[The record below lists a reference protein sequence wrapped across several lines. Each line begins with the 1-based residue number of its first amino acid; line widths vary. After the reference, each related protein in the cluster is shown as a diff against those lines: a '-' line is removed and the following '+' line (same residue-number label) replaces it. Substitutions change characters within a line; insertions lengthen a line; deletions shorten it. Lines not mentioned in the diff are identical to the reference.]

1 MAYLGNEPDVI
12 KTAET
17 VTNVANNSTDETV
30 YLVFSDAQGATTT
43 LETDSDLAY
52 NPSTNLLTTAGAGI
66 GTDLPSGALTI
77 SADSSTTNNRALHLT
92 ITDDDPT
99 ATTYATYIDYN
110 ISGATATGGDT
121 THIALRVDTDSSATG
136 GDTTDE
142 HRIYGIYNSVDVSG
156 DSDLVYG
163 HYNDIRVSHSE
174 GTITSLY
181 GINNI
186 LESDNSGGTVG
197 TATANRNLMYVN
209 GTGSTTLAYA
219 DYNFTYLQDP
229 STVTNAYGSYNE
241 VQLETNSTV
250 SSVYAVRSVIDENGG
265 SSTNEYLFHGSYE
278 GTPSGSGYGLY
289 ITGETK
295 NYISGAVGIGA
306 TSPTTSL
313 EINAANTLGATFT
326 GTTAGEGVEVSQTSY
341 TADNYVS
348 LIEGKYLASQA
359 APHVR
364 IGAQY
369 TGGGSKLV
377 FGTSN
382 SYGSGITNSAL
393 TIDPSGDATFSG
405 NVTAS
410 HFVGTATEALYADL
424 AENYQADDTYE
435 PGTVLVFGG
444 SAEVTATNKTHDT
457 RVAGVVSTNPAYLM
471 NKDSGNTSLGLTGRL
486 PCLVKGPVDKG
497 TLLVTSTTPGVA
509 QALNDAYYKPGCV
522 IGKSMNTLT
531 DSSIELIEI
540 AVGRF

>member
-52 NPSTNLLTTAGAGI
+52 NPSTNLLTTTGAGI

-77 SADSSTTNNRALHLT
+77 SADSNTTNNRALHLT
-92 ITDDDPT
+92 ITDDVCDQ
-99 ATTYATYIDYN
+99 TTYGTYIDYN
-110 ISGATATGGDT
+110 ITGSDATTSDQLHVG
-121 THIALRVDTDSSATG
+121 LRIDTDSSATG
-136 GDTTDE
+136 GDTSNE
-142 HRIYGIYNSVDVSG
+142 HRIYSIYNSLDVSG
-156 DSDLVYG
+156 DSDLAYG
-163 HYNDIRVSHSE
+163 IYNGVRSTLSTADQ
-174 GTITSLY
+174 TTSLY
-181 GINNI
+181 GYYN
-186 LESDNSGGTVG
+186 LVQGDNTAGTI
-197 TATANRNLMYVN
+197 VN
-209 GTGSTTLAYA
+209 EFAAYNLAYA
-219 DYNFTYLQDP
+219 DGTITTLAASQNLAYLQPGGTATNVYGALNEAQYD
-229 STVTNAYGSYNE
+229 SGATVTSASGTRSILDNNGATVTNEYVYYGAYLGTSDGS
-241 VQLETNSTV
+241 
-250 SSVYAVRSVIDENGG
+250 A
-265 SSTNEYLFHGSYE
+265 
-278 GTPSGSGYGLY
+278 YGLY
-289 ITGETK
+289 ITGEDQ
-295 NYISGAVGIGA
+295 NYFSGAVGIGT
-306 TSPTTSL
+306 TSPSD
-313 EINAANTLGATFT
+313 TLTVAGT
-326 GTTAGEGVEVSQTSY
+326 G
-341 TADNYVS
+341 N
-348 LIEGKYLASQA
+348 
-359 APHVR
+359 
-364 IGAQY
+364 
-369 TGGGSKLV
+369 
-377 FGTSN
+377 
-382 SYGSGITNSAL
+382 
-393 TIDPSGDATFSG
+393 FSG

>member
-66 GTDLPSGALTI
+66 GTTSSSGALTI

-92 ITDDDPT
+92 ITDNDPT

-110 ISGATATGGDT
+110 VTGATATGGDT
-121 THIALRVDTDSSATG
+121 NHIALRVDTDSSATG
-136 GDTTDE
+136 GDTSDE
-142 HRIYGIYNSVDVSG
+142 HRIYGIYNTLDVSG

-163 HYNDIRVSHSE
+163 HYNDMRVSHSE
-174 GTITSLY
+174 GTISNLFGVYTL
-181 GINNI
+181 
-186 LESDNSGGTVG
+186 LESDNSGGTVT

-209 GTGSTTLAYA
+209 GTGSTNLAYA
-219 DYNFTYLQDP
+219 NYNFTYLQNP
-229 STVTNAYGSYNE
+229 STTTTAYGSYNE
-241 VQLETNSTV
+241 VQLETNATV
-250 SSVYAVRSVIDENGG
+250 TNVFGVRSLIDENGG
-265 SSTNEYLFHGSYE
+265 SSTAQYLFHGQYD

-295 NYISGAVGIGA
+295 NYISGDVGIG
-306 TSPTTSL
+306 TSSPSD
-313 EINAANTLGATFT
+313 TLTVAGT
-326 GTTAGEGVEVSQTSY
+326 G
-341 TADNYVS
+341 N
-348 LIEGKYLASQA
+348 
-359 APHVR
+359 
-364 IGAQY
+364 
-369 TGGGSKLV
+369 
-377 FGTSN
+377 
-382 SYGSGITNSAL
+382 
-393 TIDPSGDATFSG
+393 FSG

>member
-43 LETDSDLAY
+43 LETDTNLTY
-52 NPSTNLLTTAGAGI
+52 NPSTNLLTTA
-66 GTDLPSGALTI
+66 
-77 SADSSTTNNRALHLT
+77 
-92 ITDDDPT
+92 
-99 ATTYATYIDYN
+99 
-110 ISGATATGGDT
+110 
-121 THIALRVDTDSSATG
+121 
-136 GDTTDE
+136 
-142 HRIYGIYNSVDVSG
+142 
-156 DSDLVYG
+156 
-163 HYNDIRVSHSE
+163 
-174 GTITSLY
+174 
-181 GINNI
+181 
-186 LESDNSGGTVG
+186 
-197 TATANRNLMYVN
+197 
-209 GTGSTTLAYA
+209 
-219 DYNFTYLQDP
+219 
-229 STVTNAYGSYNE
+229 
-241 VQLETNSTV
+241 
-250 SSVYAVRSVIDENGG
+250 
-265 SSTNEYLFHGSYE
+265 
-278 GTPSGSGYGLY
+278 
-289 ITGETK
+289 
-295 NYISGAVGIGA
+295 
-306 TSPTTSL
+306 
-313 EINAANTLGATFT
+313 
-326 GTTAGEGVEVSQTSY
+326 
-341 TADNYVS
+341 
-348 LIEGKYLASQA
+348 
-359 APHVR
+359 
-364 IGAQY
+364 
-369 TGGGSKLV
+369 
-377 FGTSN
+377 
-382 SYGSGITNSAL
+382 
-393 TIDPSGDATFSG
+393 G

>member
-17 VTNVANNSTDETV
+17 VTNVANNSTNETV

-43 LETDSDLAY
+43 LETDTNLTY
-52 NPSTNLLTTAGAGI
+52 NPSTNLLTTA
-66 GTDLPSGALTI
+66 
-77 SADSSTTNNRALHLT
+77 
-92 ITDDDPT
+92 
-99 ATTYATYIDYN
+99 
-110 ISGATATGGDT
+110 
-121 THIALRVDTDSSATG
+121 
-136 GDTTDE
+136 
-142 HRIYGIYNSVDVSG
+142 
-156 DSDLVYG
+156 
-163 HYNDIRVSHSE
+163 
-174 GTITSLY
+174 
-181 GINNI
+181 
-186 LESDNSGGTVG
+186 
-197 TATANRNLMYVN
+197 
-209 GTGSTTLAYA
+209 
-219 DYNFTYLQDP
+219 
-229 STVTNAYGSYNE
+229 
-241 VQLETNSTV
+241 
-250 SSVYAVRSVIDENGG
+250 
-265 SSTNEYLFHGSYE
+265 
-278 GTPSGSGYGLY
+278 
-289 ITGETK
+289 
-295 NYISGAVGIGA
+295 
-306 TSPTTSL
+306 
-313 EINAANTLGATFT
+313 
-326 GTTAGEGVEVSQTSY
+326 
-341 TADNYVS
+341 
-348 LIEGKYLASQA
+348 
-359 APHVR
+359 
-364 IGAQY
+364 
-369 TGGGSKLV
+369 
-377 FGTSN
+377 
-382 SYGSGITNSAL
+382 
-393 TIDPSGDATFSG
+393 G

>member
-12 KTAET
+12 TTAET
-17 VTNVANNSTDETV
+17 VINTANDGNNETV
-30 YLVFSDAQGATTT
+30 FLVFSDTQGATTA
-43 LETDSDLAY
+43 LETDVSLTY

-66 GTDLPSGALTI
+66 GTDIPSGALTI

-99 ATTYATYIDYN
+99 AATTATYIDYN
-110 ISGATATGGDT
+110 VTGATATGGDT
-121 THIALRVDTDSSATG
+121 NHIALRVDTNSSATG

-142 HRIYGIYNSVDVSG
+142 HRVFGIYNSVDVSG

-163 HYNDIRVSHSE
+163 HYNDMRVSHSE
-174 GTITSLY
+174 GTISVLY
-181 GINNI
+181 GNYTL
-186 LESDNSGGTVG
+186 LESDNSGGTVA
-197 TATANRNLMYVN
+197 TAAANRNLMYVN
-209 GTGSTTLAYA
+209 GTGNTTNAYA
-219 DYNFTYLQDP
+219 DFNVTLLQNP
-229 STVTNAYGSYNE
+229 STVTNAFGSYHE
-241 VQLETNSTV
+241 VQLEANSTV
-250 SSVYAVRSVIDENGG
+250 STVYGVRSVIDENGG

-289 ITGETK
+289 IDGETK
-295 NYISGAVGIGA
+295 NYISGAVGIGT
-306 TSPTTSL
+306 TSPSD
-313 EINAANTLGATFT
+313 TLTVAGT
-326 GTTAGEGVEVSQTSY
+326 G
-341 TADNYVS
+341 N
-348 LIEGKYLASQA
+348 
-359 APHVR
+359 
-364 IGAQY
+364 
-369 TGGGSKLV
+369 
-377 FGTSN
+377 
-382 SYGSGITNSAL
+382 
-393 TIDPSGDATFSG
+393 FSG

>member
-30 YLVFSDAQGATTT
+30 YLVFSDTQGATTT

-66 GTDLPSGALTI
+66 GTTTSSGALTI
-77 SADSSTTNNRALHLT
+77 DADSSTTNNRALHLT

-99 ATTYATYIDYN
+99 AATTATYIDYN

-121 THIALRVDTDSSATG
+121 NHIAFRVDTDSSATG

-142 HRIYGIYNSVDVSG
+142 HRVYSIYNSVDVSG
-156 DSDLVYG
+156 DSDLVVG
-163 HYNDIRVSHSE
+163 QYNDMRTTHSE
-174 GTITSLY
+174 GTVSVLY
-181 GINNI
+181 GVYTL
-186 LESDNSGGTVG
+186 LESDNSGGTVA

-209 GTGSTTLAYA
+209 GTGSTTNAYA
-219 DYNFTYLQDP
+219 STNITLLQDP

-250 SSVYAVRSVIDENGG
+250 TTAYGVRSLIDENGG

-278 GTPSGSGYGLY
+278 GAPSGTGYGVY
-289 ITGETK
+289 ITGESN
-295 NYISGAVGIGA
+295 NY
-306 TSPTTSL
+306 
-313 EINAANTLGATFT
+313 
-326 GTTAGEGVEVSQTSY
+326 
-341 TADNYVS
+341 
-348 LIEGKYLASQA
+348 
-359 APHVR
+359 
-364 IGAQY
+364 
-369 TGGGSKLV
+369 
-377 FGTSN
+377 
-382 SYGSGITNSAL
+382 
-393 TIDPSGDATFSG
+393 FSG

>member
-43 LETDSDLAY
+43 LETDTNLTY
-52 NPSTNLLTTAGAGI
+52 NPSTNLLTT
-66 GTDLPSGALTI
+66 T
-77 SADSSTTNNRALHLT
+77 
-92 ITDDDPT
+92 
-99 ATTYATYIDYN
+99 
-110 ISGATATGGDT
+110 
-121 THIALRVDTDSSATG
+121 
-136 GDTTDE
+136 
-142 HRIYGIYNSVDVSG
+142 
-156 DSDLVYG
+156 
-163 HYNDIRVSHSE
+163 
-174 GTITSLY
+174 
-181 GINNI
+181 
-186 LESDNSGGTVG
+186 
-197 TATANRNLMYVN
+197 
-209 GTGSTTLAYA
+209 
-219 DYNFTYLQDP
+219 
-229 STVTNAYGSYNE
+229 
-241 VQLETNSTV
+241 
-250 SSVYAVRSVIDENGG
+250 
-265 SSTNEYLFHGSYE
+265 
-278 GTPSGSGYGLY
+278 
-289 ITGETK
+289 
-295 NYISGAVGIGA
+295 
-306 TSPTTSL
+306 
-313 EINAANTLGATFT
+313 
-326 GTTAGEGVEVSQTSY
+326 
-341 TADNYVS
+341 
-348 LIEGKYLASQA
+348 
-359 APHVR
+359 
-364 IGAQY
+364 
-369 TGGGSKLV
+369 
-377 FGTSN
+377 
-382 SYGSGITNSAL
+382 
-393 TIDPSGDATFSG
+393 G